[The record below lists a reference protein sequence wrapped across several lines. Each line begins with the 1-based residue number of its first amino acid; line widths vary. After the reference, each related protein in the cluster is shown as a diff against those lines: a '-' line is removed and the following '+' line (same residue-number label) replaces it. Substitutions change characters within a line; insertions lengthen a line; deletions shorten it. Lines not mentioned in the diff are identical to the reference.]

1 MILLKNTM
9 ILLVC
14 TLFEKFII
22 FLIMVN
28 IVSHTL
34 KKIISVIV
42 KDLTPMAVVLCKSLV
57 RYMCSL
63 LIIVDI

>member
-1 MILLKNTM
+1 
-9 ILLVC
+9 
-14 TLFEKFII
+14 
-22 FLIMVN
+22 MVN